1 MKIYDISQ
9 ELFSSHVYPG
19 DKAPKR
25 TLVSDMTKGA
35 SCNVSELEMNAHNG
49 THMDAPRHFVRDGK
63 TIDELELD
71 RLIGSCAVVSAEGAV
86 EPEFVREVCR
96 KYNVKR
102 ILLRGE
108 CHLKKAAADILSE
121 CGIFLVGVESQSIAT
136 YDDPITVHVSV
147 LGQGIA
153 ALEGLVLTE
162 VPDGKY
168 FLFRGSDK
176 TGRKRRFS
184 VPCSAYRQN
193 RYRYLKNNAMFF
205 SAEVI

>member
-49 THMDAPRHFVRDGK
+49 THMDAPRHFVREGK

-96 KYNVKR
+96 KYDVKR
-102 ILLRGE
+102 ILLKGE
-108 CHLKKAAADILSE
+108 CHLTKAAADILSE
-121 CGIFLVGVESQSIAT
+121 CGIVLVGVESQSIAT
-136 YDDPITVHVSV
+136 YDDPVTVHVSV

-168 FLFRGSDK
+168 FLFAAPIKLGGSD
-176 TGRKRRFS
+176 GY
-184 VPCSAYRQN
+184 PCRAV
-193 RYRYLKNNAMFF
+193 LIDK
-205 SAEVI
+205 IDTDI

>member
-1 MKIYDISQ
+1 MKIYDIPQ

-25 TLVSDMTKGA
+25 TLISDMTKGA

-96 KYNVKR
+96 KYDVKR
-102 ILLRGE
+102 ILLKGE
-108 CHLKKAAADILSE
+108 CHLTKAAADILSE
-121 CGIFLVGVESQSIAT
+121 CGIVLVGVESQSIAT

-168 FLFRGSDK
+168 FLFAAPIKLGGSD
-176 TGRKRRFS
+176 GS
-184 VPCSAYRQN
+184 PCCAV
-193 RYRYLKNNAMFF
+193 LIDK
-205 SAEVI
+205 IDTDI